1 MPSDKYL
8 KIINNAY
15 KIVKVIKERCQRLIQ
30 DFSTHEQKQTNNI
43 TSKPVNV

>member
-30 DFSTHEQKQTNNI
+30 DFSTHEQKHNI
-43 TSKPVNV
+43 ASKSVNV

>member
-15 KIVKVIKERCQRLIQ
+15 KIVKVIREMSKANPRLLN
-30 DFSTHEQKQTNNI
+30 T
-43 TSKPVNV
+43 